1 MYRAFGDSHSG
12 GMQMQAVFHVY
23 YGTQA
28 PFPSSPAFLSP
39 MLASPLSL

>member
-23 YGTQA
+23 YGMQA